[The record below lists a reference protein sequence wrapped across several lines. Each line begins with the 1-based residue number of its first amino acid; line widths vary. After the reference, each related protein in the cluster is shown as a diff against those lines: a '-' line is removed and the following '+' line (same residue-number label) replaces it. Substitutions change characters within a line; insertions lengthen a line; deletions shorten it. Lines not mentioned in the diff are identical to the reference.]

1 MAKYPDEIVRNGLPF
16 DFVSSHIAKIDAKMT
31 VWELKDKS
39 KENYW
44 GFRSKKASIQTSTSN
59 IGGVS
64 SSYRHGTETK
74 PRNMNVIWIMRIW

>member
-16 DFVSSHIAKIDAKMT
+16 DFVSSHTTKIDAKVT

-44 GFRSKKASIQTSTSN
+44 GFRSKKANIQT
-59 IGGVS
+59 
-64 SSYRHGTETK
+64 
-74 PRNMNVIWIMRIW
+74 RIIKAKDGKYLVYSRQM